1 MSVATRTMMILLA
14 LALSGGGSHAWAQ
27 RGLGGGGLRVYG
39 VGPRLGENI
48 QLALQNQDRLG
59 LSADQVQQLQDLQV
73 GIQEEVLPLQQEI
86 DALRS
91 RIGLGDV
98 AYAQGV
104 GQLQSLMAEYQ
115 TAADPY
121 RTRVVNILTPAQHTA
136 LQQMMYQT
144 RPSWGR
150 GYGRASVGFGAAP
163 GAPAGRAW
171 GTPPVTGRDTSAAP
185 VQGTLPAVPYGYG
198 YGMGRGRAL
207 GYAPGAAA
215 RVGRGLGR
223 GAGLGLGRGLGA
235 GRGAGAGIGRG
246 LGRGAGGWAG
256 RGGGR
261 GFQRIR
267 W

>member
-1 MSVATRTMMILLA
+1 MSVAKRTMMVLLA
-14 LALSGGGSHAWAQ
+14 LALSGWGSQAWAQ

-48 QLALQNQDRLG
+48 QLALQNQDQLG
-59 LSADQVQQLQDLQV
+59 LSADQVQQLQDLQI

-104 GQLQSLMAEYQ
+104 GQLQALMAEYQ

-136 LQQMMYQT
+136 LQQMMYRT
-144 RPSWGR
+144 RPYGGR
-150 GYGRASVGFGAAP
+150 GYGRGSVGFGAAP

-185 VQGTLPAVPYGYG
+185 VQGNLPAVPYGYG
-198 YGMGRGRAL
+198 YGLGRGRAL

-215 RVGRGLGR
+215 GLGRGLGR
-223 GAGLGLGRGLGA
+223 GAGLGRGLGA
-235 GRGAGAGIGRG
+235 GRGAGVGMGRG
-246 LGRGAGGWAG
+246 MGRGAGGWAG

-261 GFQRIR
+261 GFWRIR